1 MFLSTIPKRRRNVKR
16 VLVLAVAVCFI
27 LGVAGGAFAESL
39 KDNVG
44 CGLGSMIFE
53 NTKDSIAIE
62 VLAATTNGIL
72 GNQTFGITTGTL
84 GCRTPAK
91 WVSNEMLNKFVA
103 SNMDGLAK
111 DIAMGKGEN
120 LDTLAELMGVSPEK
134 RPEFNATLQTNFSNI
149 FTSEKV
155 ESADVIDNIV
165 AVSHLG

>member
-1 MFLSTIPKRRRNVKR
+1 MKRL
-16 VLVLAVAVCFI
+16 LVLALALGFI
-27 LGVAGGAFAESL
+27 LGVAGSAFSESL

-44 CGLGSMIFE
+44 CGVGSMIFE
-53 NTKDSIAIE
+53 NTKDSVVIE

-91 WVSNEMLNKFVA
+91 WVNNEELNKFVA

-111 DIAMGKGEN
+111 DMAMGKGEN
-120 LDTLAELMGVSPEK
+120 LDTLAELMGVSSDK
-134 RPEFNATLQTNFSNI
+134 RPEFYAALQANFSKI
-149 FTSEKV
+149 FTSGKV

-165 AVSHLG
+165 AVYPLG